1 LLEDLALAEEENN
14 ALLFQMDTL
23 ITCRDTNAIQKQSKL
38 YGDTS
43 DDDDNY
49 HHHHHFCDFRN
60 KMKQCDTNNE

>member
-38 YGDTS
+38 YDDTS
-43 DDDDNY
+43 DDNDNY
-49 HHHHHFCDFRN
+49 HHHHHRSCPDKRN
-60 KMKQCDTNNE
+60 EMECYKL